1 MMAVRL
7 RQAGDLEVSMG
18 AERLDR
24 PPLVD
29 LIAEL
34 ERAFINE
41 YLASHGYDRLTV
53 ASLSEE
59 AHRALLKEANL
70 YASAKL
76 SEVEARAH
84 YVHDIHGR

>member
-1 MMAVRL
+1 M
-7 RQAGDLEVSMG
+7 DD
-18 AERLDR
+18 ERLDR

-41 YLASHGYDRLTV
+41 YLASHGYGPLTR

-59 AHRALLKEANL
+59 AHRALLKEASL

-84 YVHDIHGR
+84 YIQDIHGR